1 LFTVVVVVCVAVTVV
16 VVVEWSPDTT
26 TTSTVWVLS
35 LIGSPS
41 PHPLLLHPR
50 TLSANAG
57 ATTVA
62 NKIALTTSTET
73 IRLITL
79 SPFSRIPTNG
89 AGCLVALPFKEA
101 SGPLRSHPSLT
112 SGHHPLCL
120 LSPNTNRP
128 RDSSEPLVAAA
139 PLTCS
144 AQSAHLVSGDLSLC
158 LVAGFSCGATYI
170 TIPHLLKV
178 ATETPRQGR
187 SETVR
192 S

>member
-1 LFTVVVVVCVAVTVV
+1 MFTVVVVVCVALTVV
-16 VVVEWSPDTT
+16 VVVELSPDKTI
-26 TTSTVWVLS
+26 TSTVWVLS

-101 SGPLRSHPSLT
+101 SGPLRVLSFVDLGT
-112 SGHHPLCL
+112 SPPCL

-144 AQSAHLVSGDLSLC
+144 AQGAHLVSGDLSLY
-158 LVAGFSCGATYI
+158 LVASFLVD
-170 TIPHLLKV
+170 HL
-178 ATETPRQGR
+178 
-187 SETVR
+187 
-192 S
+192 